1 MPITNG
7 LRFMEWL
14 SGRYPQTKII
24 AISGYNEFD
33 YVRKTMKYGGLDYIL
48 KPIDPDQLLEAASRA
63 LAAWRLWKPLSGS
76 VR

>member
-1 MPITNG
+1 MPITDG

-48 KPIDPDQLLEAASRA
+48 KPIDPDRAARSRQS
-63 LAAWRLWKPLSGS
+63 RLGCVASGS
-76 VR
+76 Y